1 MSSNVVS
8 LASGPTSPPP
18 RYAEVLANR
27 IQQETDGLAARWLA
41 ELTRILSVTV
51 GEVFPGR
58 ELLDHIPGLL
68 HEVGGYLR
76 RPEAEEIGANTSVL
90 EKARELGLMRHQ
102 QRASVH
108 QLLREYDILG
118 GVLETFVAQ
127 ETERLQ
133 LTPSALEC
141 IAVVGRLN
149 RAMQILQQA
158 TVDTFVAEYTETID
172 QQTKRLASFNR
183 TVGHE
188 LRNPLGTMQLA
199 LALLEKAVKSPGVV
213 DTARWHG
220 VMQRNIDHMVSILR
234 SLESLTRA
242 TGTPDTPSRQRIA
255 LEAIAGEVARQL
267 ADMAEARGVEIVV
280 ADGLPTLQ
288 LDPARL
294 ELVLMNLVS
303 NAVKYADPAKP
314 RRLVEIGPHEGTSE
328 IPAGHCAMLVRDNGL
343 GMTPEMLG
351 SIFQPFFRGHADSD
365 ERLGNS
371 GSGLGL
377 AIVEECMS
385 ALDGTIA
392 VESELGSGTT
402 FRLTFRDC
410 DTTPEGSA
418 GNADAPDSSGS

>member
-1 MSSNVVS
+1 MSSNVHA

-18 RYAEVLANR
+18 RYAEILANR
-27 IQQETDGLAARWLA
+27 IQQESDGLAARWLD
-41 ELTRILSVTV
+41 ELTRILPVAA
-51 GEVFPGR
+51 GDVFPGR

-76 RPEAEEIGANTSVL
+76 GPEAEEIGANTTVI
-90 EKARELGLMRHQ
+90 EKARELGLMRHR

-108 QLLREYDILG
+108 QLLREYEILG
-118 GVLETFVAQ
+118 GVLETFIAQ

-133 LTPSALEC
+133 LTPPAVEC

-149 RAMQILQQA
+149 RAMRFLQQA
-158 TVDTFVAEYTETID
+158 TVDTFIAEYTETIE

-183 TVGHE
+183 TIGHE

-199 LALLEKAVKSPGVV
+199 LALLEKDGTSPKVI
-213 DTARWHG
+213 DTARWYA
-220 VMQRNIDHMVSILR
+220 VMQRNIDHMVAILR

-242 TGTPDTPSRQRIA
+242 TGTPDTPTRQRIA
-255 LEAIAGEVARQL
+255 LDAIAGEVARQL
-267 ADMAEARGVEIVV
+267 ADMAESRGVEVVV
-280 ADGLPTLQ
+280 ADGLPTLH

-303 NAVKYADPAKP
+303 NAIKYADPAKAH
-314 RRLVEIGPHEGTSE
+314 RTVEIAPWPAAGDLPEGHQ
-328 IPAGHCAMLVRDNGL
+328 GVVVRDNGL
-343 GMTPEMLG
+343 GMSPEVLG

-365 ERLGNS
+365 QRLGNS

-377 AIVEECMS
+377 AIVEECLR

-392 VESELGSGTT
+392 VESSPGAGTT
-402 FRLTFRDC
+402 FRVTFRDL
-410 DTTPEGSA
+410 DQAEPDPTA
-418 GNADAPDSSGS
+418 G